1 LNILPQKAQ
10 SDLETF
16 EEEEMLVADALW
28 GDGMVTACHVI
39 GCLALRAELVLP
51 PFIASDVVIIDP

>member
-1 LNILPQKAQ
+1 LNILTQKAQ
-10 SDLETF
+10 SDFETF

-28 GDGMVTACHVI
+28 GDGMVAACHVI

-51 PFIASDVVIIDP
+51 ALYRF